1 MKCTI
6 YHNKKCSKSRAT
18 LELLQNKGLEP
29 TIIEYLKN
37 PPTVNE
43 LEEIINKLKI
53 HPKQL
58 IRFKEDKAKELG
70 ISTGVKLTNEQ
81 WITILSKN
89 PDLIERP
96 IVVTVTGAVIGR
108 PPENV
113 LKLID

>member
-6 YHNKKCSKSRAT
+6 YHNQKCSKSRAV
-18 LELLQNKGLEP
+18 LELLQSKGLEP
-29 TIIEYLKN
+29 SIVEYLKN
-37 PPTVNE
+37 PPTVDE
-43 LEEIINKLKI
+43 LEEIITKLNI

-70 ISTGVKLTNEQ
+70 ISSGDKLTKEQ
-81 WITILSKN
+81 WITILAKN

-96 IVVTVTGAVIGR
+96 IAVTVTGAVIGR

-113 LKLID
+113 LKLMD

>member
-18 LELLQNKGLEP
+18 LELLQSKGLEP

-37 PPTVNE
+37 PPTVDE
-43 LEEIINKLKI
+43 LEKIIIKLNI

-70 ISTGVKLTNEQ
+70 ISTGDKLTNEQ

-96 IVVTVTGAVIGR
+96 IVVTFSGAVIGR